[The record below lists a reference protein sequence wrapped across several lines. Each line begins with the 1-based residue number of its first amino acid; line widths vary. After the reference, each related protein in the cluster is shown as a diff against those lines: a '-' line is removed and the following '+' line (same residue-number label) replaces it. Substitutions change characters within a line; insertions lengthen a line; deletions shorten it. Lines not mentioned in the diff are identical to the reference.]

1 MEGDTPKSIA
11 KEKGAKDAGKNI
23 RKAEKQYAKLSK
35 QSSESGGVNWSIR
48 LYDYMSEHKE
58 RIQETFSKFDEAK
71 TGRIPKENFIEVLS
85 QEGFQNLIETEEMK
99 KMIMQHEKDNNEI
112 DYELFLAGKKYV
124 GKQFLLSS
132 FEPKK
137 KKQKKGKAKK
147 GKTKVVMP
155 ICILDEGPRQ
165 VCEYLKF

>member
-48 LYDYMSEHKE
+48 LYDYMSEHKD
-58 RIQETFSKFDEAK
+58 RILETFLKCDEAK
-71 TGRIPKENFIEVLS
+71 TGRIPKEQFIEVLS

-99 KMIMQHEKDNNEI
+99 KMILQHEKDNNEI
-112 DYELFLAGKKYV
+112 DYELFLTGKKYV

-132 FEPKK
+132 FEAKK
-137 KKQKKGKAKK
+137 KKKKKSNAKK

-155 ICILDEGPRQ
+155 ICILEEGPRQ
-165 VCEYLKF
+165 VIF